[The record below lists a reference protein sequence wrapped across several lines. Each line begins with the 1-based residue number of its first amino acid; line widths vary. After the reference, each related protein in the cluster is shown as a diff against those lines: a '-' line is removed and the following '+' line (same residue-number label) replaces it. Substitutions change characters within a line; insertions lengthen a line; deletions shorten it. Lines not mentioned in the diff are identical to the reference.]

1 MAEENGKQ
9 FSIVDALDINTVVY
23 LVNENEN
30 ETPKFTIQ
38 KLDYEEEI
46 KGKIKEKTFFVEGP
60 IKDKQNI
67 VVLSFEKDKVVMN
80 NGTLEPDKIKISKK
94 TTDFKYTPVC
104 KEVSIEYKDI
114 EFTHD
119 LKRSVSIID
128 PITGDELKPEI
139 YLDEESNTLK
149 GKYNLNPFKQYFA
162 FEIPNDYSNQ

>member
-1 MAEENGKQ
+1 MSEDKGKQ
-9 FSIVDALDINTVVY
+9 FSIIDNIDINTVVY

-30 ETPKFTIQ
+30 GTPKFTIQ

-46 KGKIKEKTFFVEGP
+46 KGKVKEKTFFVDEP
-60 IKDKQNI
+60 VDDNQNI

-80 NGTLEPDKIKISKK
+80 NGKLEPDKIKIFKK
-94 TTDFKYTPVC
+94 STDMKYTPVC
-104 KEVSIEYKDI
+104 EEVSVEYKDI

-139 YLDEESNTLK
+139 YLDEKTNTLK

-162 FEIPNDYSNQ
+162 FEIPDDYAD